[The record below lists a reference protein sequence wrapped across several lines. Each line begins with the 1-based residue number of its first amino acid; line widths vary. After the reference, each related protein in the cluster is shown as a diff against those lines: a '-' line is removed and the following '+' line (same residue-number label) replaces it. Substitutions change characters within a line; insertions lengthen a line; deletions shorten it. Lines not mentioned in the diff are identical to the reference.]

1 MVNQFPFIF
10 TLLTGLTLCWADPS
24 FAQQGKNEY
33 TQAIALFEAE
43 EFEAALPFFEKA
55 YQLSEKRPSTILGLA
70 QCERALKLYEKA
82 IVHFEEFLKTKPEK
96 EQGLRV
102 EETLRLTRIIVTSKI
117 PIKTKTPDKS
127 QSASS
132 AEKPLLAT
140 SKGEPDTIWTNPWIW
155 VLLGSVVIGGSIGT
169 AYAIQ
174 GETEAYRGNTNIALQ
189 PLTPR

>member
-1 MVNQFPFIF
+1 MVNQFPIIF
-10 TLLTGLTLCWADPS
+10 TLLTGLTLCWANSS

-96 EQGLRV
+96 EQRLRV
-102 EETLRLTRIIVTSKI
+102 EETLRLTRLIVSSKV

-140 SKGEPDTIWTNPWIW
+140 SKGDTDTIWTNPWIW

-169 AYAIQ
+169 AYAVQ
-174 GETEAYRGNTNIALQ
+174 GETEAYRGNTNVALQ